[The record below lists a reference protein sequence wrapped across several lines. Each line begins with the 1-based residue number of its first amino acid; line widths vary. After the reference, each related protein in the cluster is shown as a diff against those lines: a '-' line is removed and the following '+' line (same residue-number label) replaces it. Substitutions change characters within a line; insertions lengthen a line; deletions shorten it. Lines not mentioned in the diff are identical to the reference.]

1 MKKSALIF
9 MTILMIASVF
19 MFSANAAENLFD
31 GNYVQIGFGP
41 ATGYS
46 MTYQSNP
53 KLVGAMVP
61 CEAGATYK
69 VYLGE
74 PYTNNRFYVAF
85 IDQEPYDRMT
95 YIDEAK
101 ATVEEM
107 KDMSRVFTLTAP
119 EGAIYLVVYLGND
132 GVQPAGGLFIEK
144 TGDAPITPPETQPSQ
159 VTDKETVKE
168 TVKETEKET
177 VKETEKETTKET
189 VKDSTKETTKT
200 TTKDTAKTEEKKDGL
215 STGAIIGI
223 IAAAV
228 VVVAVVVIV
237 IVKTKKKK

>member
-189 VKDSTKETTKT
+189 VKDSTKETT
-200 TTKDTAKTEEKKDGL
+200 TKDTAKTEEKKDGL